1 VTVAVGKTYDVAV
14 AGELTA
20 DDRAALNRTGAK
32 VFEHAF
38 SVLVPDRGEDKA
50 AVARADVPSWREIP
64 HQVIRVTAE
73 SADDARQEVIDA
85 MGRQPPNLTVLG

>member
-1 VTVAVGKTYDVAV
+1 MEKTTYDVRV

-20 DDRAALNRTGAK
+20 DDWAALDRPGVK

-50 AVARADVPSWREIP
+50 AVADGDVSSWREIP
-64 HQVIRVTAE
+64 YQVVRVTAE
-73 SADDARQEVIDA
+73 SPDDARQQVIDA
-85 MGRQPPNLTVLG
+85 LGRQPEALRVRD